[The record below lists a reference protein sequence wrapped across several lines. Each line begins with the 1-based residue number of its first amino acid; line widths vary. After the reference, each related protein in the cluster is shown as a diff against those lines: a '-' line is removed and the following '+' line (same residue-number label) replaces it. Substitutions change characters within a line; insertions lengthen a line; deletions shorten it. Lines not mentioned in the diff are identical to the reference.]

1 MPGMNIAAKTSISI
15 NRRRLVFAFCC
26 VFLWLITSLIFFGC
40 ADLQKPKLARFYGG
54 GKIEAPKKQ
63 EFRWVNGKLPKQLDP
78 ALAAAPP
85 ETDLVRAVY
94 EGLTDLD
101 PQTLEA
107 KPSVAESWDVSPD
120 GRTWTFHLRRDAKWS
135 NNKAVTA
142 KDFARSWRRL
152 AEMGAAVAHSKLL
165 KNIVGAENFA
175 IDDGISILPPDELE
189 EPAAQSS
196 PQTGEAP
203 APETTPT
210 PDAQKDF
217 VPRKKPSV
225 QKWFGVEA
233 VDDLTLRVWLIHPDA
248 NFAAV
253 AAHPI
258 FRPVYDDV
266 SDTSN
271 LNTLAA
277 APKAV
282 TNGAFHVMSV
292 GKDQV
297 ELARSDLFWGAAAI
311 KLDKVFMLAR
321 PDAESALTAYQAN
334 EVDAITNT
342 HLEPLALKLLAP
354 YDDYRRTRHNALTF
368 YQFNMAHAPFD
379 DARVR
384 RALAMA
390 IERETF
396 VQDEMESAGEAAFD
410 FLPFAVADN
419 DMLREK
425 IPEAKKLLADA
436 GFADTAA
443 FPKIR
448 LLINRNDLQR
458 RIAQSVARMWQKNLG
473 VQAEIVIKEGA
484 EYEDAIEKGDYDLAR
499 RGVVLPTVSETASL
513 LMLDMTPPAAA
524 LSPGAGQ
531 AGERQRLLEKYGL
544 EHDPAEQE
552 NTPGPQTETLGT
564 ADTESAK
571 NGAAQN
577 APESAK
583 LILTEKQAMEL
594 LPAIP
599 LYFPVSNSLV
609 KPYVSGF
616 DMNLLDAPSLKTV
629 VINYKWKESQSHK

>member
-1 MPGMNIAAKTSISI
+1 MPRKNIAAKIRTSINKRKLI
-15 NRRRLVFAFCC
+15 FASCC
-26 VFLWLITSLIFFGC
+26 AFLWLMTSLIFFGC
-40 ADLQKPKLARFYGG
+40 ADLQKPKLEQFYGG
-54 GKIEAPKKQ
+54 GKIETPKKQ

-135 NNKAVTA
+135 NGKAVTA

-175 IDDGISILPPDELE
+175 IDDGISILPPDEIE
-189 EPAAQSS
+189 EAAAQSS
-196 PQTGEAP
+196 PETPAGEP
-203 APETTPT
+203 TPT
-210 PDAQKDF
+210 PTPEVSKDF
-217 VPRKKPSV
+217 VPQKKPSV
-225 QKWFGVEA
+225 QKWFGVDA
-233 VDDLTLRVWLIHPDA
+233 VDDLTLRVWLIHPDT

-258 FRPVYDDV
+258 FRPVYDDAGEAA
-266 SDTSN
+266 N
-271 LNTLAA
+271 LGTLTA
-277 APKAV
+277 APKAI
-282 TNGAFHVMSV
+282 TNGAFHVTSV

-368 YQFNMAHAPFD
+368 YQFNMAHAPFGD
-379 DARVR
+379 VRVR

-396 VQDEMESAGEAAFD
+396 VQDDMEGAGEAARN
-410 FLPFAVADN
+410 FLPFAPN
-419 DMLREK
+419 DKNVLRENAGD
-425 IPEAKKLLADA
+425 AKKLLAEVYLPNN
-436 GFADTAA
+436 AA

-458 RIAQSVARMWQKNLG
+458 RIAQSVARMWQQNLG
-473 VQAEIVIKEGA
+473 IQTEIVIKEGA

-513 LMLDMTPPAAA
+513 LMIGLVPSDADLEMFESWNLSDYTTGTGTLIPAERSKAMK
-524 LSPGAGQ
+524 LGQ
-531 AGERQRLLEKYGL
+531 ARARGEMDY
-544 EHDPAEQE
+544 
-552 NTPGPQTETLGT
+552 LGGIKELV
-564 ADTESAK
+564 DTKIFLRES
-571 NGAAQN
+571 
-577 APESAK
+577 
-583 LILTEKQAMEL
+583 QAMDL

-629 VINYKWKESQSHK
+629 VINDKWKDSPKQK